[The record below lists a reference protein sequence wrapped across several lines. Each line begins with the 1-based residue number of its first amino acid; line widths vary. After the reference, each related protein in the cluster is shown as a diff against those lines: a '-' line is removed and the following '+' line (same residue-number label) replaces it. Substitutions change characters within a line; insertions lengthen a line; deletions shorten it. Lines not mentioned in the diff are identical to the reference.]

1 MPGQPSARPIVPP
14 PLPLRG
20 GAAAPASTASVTPIP
35 VAARTPAAPAPA
47 AASAPTLTGAPIPT
61 LTAPKVPTLAP
72 AAPALRAVAPAPAGG
87 LDPFAPF
94 ALTPVPLGPIL
105 ERAQEC
111 VWPAAVAPAAAAEAL
126 LAGTLRGARVSGT
139 ATEVAVAARVA
150 RVLSPDERAALT
162 GGPVAHDP
170 SMLRA
175 AAALRLRLQLALA
188 TVPAAGAPF
197 DGAAAQ
203 ALLGE
208 VDAALAQVKAAA
220 AAAEPPL
227 AASLDPIR
235 LALVDGGVELAGA
248 HARLTPEG
256 VVAPVAPAPAPAR
269 EAAARLLSNSCDDAV
284 TPRRAAR
291 LWVALG
297 LAIAVAAA
305 YHGWARATRRVA
317 PPPSLADAPAN
328 TLGAERGGTKILS
341 ALPGKAVNPAELERF
356 KAAEQAKG
364 NIVKQAGPGTWLIVP
379 ATTAARSPGGSP

>member
-20 GAAAPASTASVTPIP
+20 GAAAPVSTASVTPIP
-35 VAARTPAAPAPA
+35 VAARTPASPAPVA
-47 AASAPTLTGAPIPT
+47 VPTPTLTAAPIPT
-61 LTAPKVPTLAP
+61 LTAAKVPTLAP
-72 AAPALRAVAPAPAGG
+72 AAPSLPAVAPAPAGG

-256 VVAPVAPAPAPAR
+256 VVAPVAPSSAPASRAATRVISNEDAR
-269 EAAARLLSNSCDDAV
+269 QTEAAPVAGKGTWFAFGAAVLLAV
-284 TPRRAAR
+284 
-291 LWVALG
+291 
-297 LAIAVAAA
+297 A
-305 YHGWARATRRVA
+305 YHGYQLATREPHEPLA
-317 PPPSLADAPAN
+317 SLPGAPAQTYLVN
-328 TLGAERGGTKILS
+328 QGASHVLRAYAGARVDPGELEKFRVQELARGNVLRELGAGIWIIEPASTGGGK
-341 ALPGKAVNPAELERF
+341 LP
-356 KAAEQAKG
+356 
-364 NIVKQAGPGTWLIVP
+364 
-379 ATTAARSPGGSP
+379 